1 MIKNSFFRSC
11 CYKSVFLLLV
21 AIVISYVALEEN
33 PYNLYH
39 MMFFWPIYLLIILF
53 VMPLALLGFADAVFT
68 IFKGMRKVYCGKL
81 KVKKNGGSHSGAG
94 IE

>member
-21 AIVISYVALEEN
+21 AIVISYVALEESS
-33 PYNLYH
+33 YNLYH

-53 VMPLALLGFADAVFT
+53 VMPLALLGVADAVFT

-81 KVKKNGGSHSGAG
+81 KATKNGGSHSGAG